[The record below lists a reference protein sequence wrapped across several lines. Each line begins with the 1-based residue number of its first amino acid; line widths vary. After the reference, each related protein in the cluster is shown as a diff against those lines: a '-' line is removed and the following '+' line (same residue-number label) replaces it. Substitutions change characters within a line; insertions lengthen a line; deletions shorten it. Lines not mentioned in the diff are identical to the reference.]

1 MKEYFKNKLQKSMS
15 NEKIKKKIEN
25 LLESFSHHDH
35 IKIMFT
41 IVLKF

>member
-15 NEKIKKKIEN
+15 NEKIKTKIEN
-25 LLESFSHHDH
+25 LLLKFSHHDH
-35 IKIMFT
+35 IDKMFL